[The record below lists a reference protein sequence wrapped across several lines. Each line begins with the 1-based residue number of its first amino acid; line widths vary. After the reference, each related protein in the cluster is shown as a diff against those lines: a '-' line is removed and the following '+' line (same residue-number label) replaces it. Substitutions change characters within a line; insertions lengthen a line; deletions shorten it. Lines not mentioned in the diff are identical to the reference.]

1 MQIQEH
7 KDLQAFNSFAMPCV
21 ARFYAAIASLADLRQ
36 ALEYQQ
42 RYKMP
47 LLVLGGGSNVLL
59 PDKFPGLVLHIQL
72 RGIELI
78 KTGTETVQLKVGAG
92 ENWHH
97 LVLYCLKSSWY
108 GIENLALIPGTVGA
122 APIQNIGAYGV
133 ELADFF
139 VSLEALDIRSGKVLS
154 LDKEACQF
162 GYRDSVF
169 KSSPIQSPVILTVT
183 LELSRTAK
191 LRTDYKALADA
202 LAKQFAGQTLTAEL
216 VADCV
221 CAIRRSKLPDPL
233 QLPNAGSFF
242 KNPVLNPRHYQEL
255 VEKFPDMPAFTNP
268 GNNDVKVPAAW
279 LLERSGWKGRR
290 EGAVGAHSQQPL
302 VIVNYGGAR
311 QAEVTALATQMQR
324 SVLEQFGIGLEAE
337 VNVIL
342 G

>member
-1 MQIQEH
+1 
-7 KDLQAFNSFAMPCV
+7 MPCV
-21 ARFYAAIASLADLRQ
+21 ARFYAAITSLADLRE
-36 ALEYQQ
+36 ALAYQQ
-42 RYKMP
+42 RYTLP

-59 PDKFPGLVLHIQL
+59 PDRLDGLVLHIQL
-72 RGIELI
+72 RGIELV
-78 KTGTETVQLKVGAG
+78 KDGPESVQLQIGAG
-92 ENWHH
+92 ENWHQ
-97 LVLYCLKSSWY
+97 LVLYCLKNGWY

-139 VSLEALDIRSGKVLS
+139 VSLEALDIRSDKVLS
-154 LDKEACQF
+154 MSKEACHF

-169 KSSPIQSPVILTVT
+169 KSSPTQPLIILTVT
-183 LELSRTAK
+183 LELSRIAK
-191 LRTDYKALADA
+191 LRTDYKALTVA

-221 CAIRRSKLPDPL
+221 CAIRRSKLPDPQ

-242 KNPVLNPRHYQEL
+242 KNPILNPGHYQKLANEY
-255 VEKFPDMPAFTNP
+255 PDMPCFTSAT
-268 GNNDVKVPAAW
+268 NNAIKVPAAW

-290 EGAVGAHSQQPL
+290 KGAVGAHSQQPL

-311 QAEVTALATQMQR
+311 QAEVTALAKEMQR
-324 SVLEQFGIGLEAE
+324 SVLEKFGVELEAE

-342 G
+342 P